1 MYSHPHP
8 HSHAFAQHASPHSHH
23 SHQPLP
29 SYHQH
34 HQRNPSTSHLHVLQ
48 NPPQLS
54 SSPLSTQT
62 GNASSSTPSRGH
74 PQPFYPSSSAAA
86 AASSSSSSAP
96 NQELWGGSISNAV
109 PNASGDGHHADVASA
124 NTANYATNRTS
135 YSKSSSIF
143 SPTLRSRV
151 SVGSGTQRNG
161 SANGPPATVRPLDQE
176 GSQAG
181 VSSRSKNGALSSSG
195 DEPNWGLIGRQLSQ
209 IAGDVATS
217 VRQNGL
223 VISLLERLVERV
235 ESAPPLSDSM
245 NQGSQRNQEGSQQE
259 RVRLPPR
266 VSMPNNEASSSRT
279 RRQGGGY
286 VAAPVEQETGGRGS
300 YVSVPVSTQ
309 SHPPVGPNNAG
320 SGGGGG
326 AGDSNQQVAYIDD
339 SFDFMP
345 TNASQT
351 MANRDHYHPSVQ
363 HSYDSSDQSLQPSK
377 RTSPRIQY
385 AVNGGETA
393 SGDGPLHSGGYSIS
407 TGHESRHHQ
416 QQQHL
421 LHSHP
426 VQGEQTGVAQG
437 EFYNRI
443 PSPVFPEV
451 APTND
456 EPPPGMAYS
465 QYFSQEEVR
474 GSRNVGGNRRQI
486 VQSGTQTL
494 SPQEIQQQSD
504 HPSMGRPNES
514 SRNRSNVLQSNG
526 SGSLE
531 EAGII
536 PVSSAPSSATLPTR
550 VSGME
555 DQSMQ
560 PSLGNVTAGDDEG
573 LDPGVEEAANEDWK
587 LWLEPRGASSA
598 ARKNVPRAK
607 YQSAKQVKMERKEKT
622 RRSLSTIGRI
632 PLKEYLEVGS
642 EYKAVRRTARSVY
655 NTWLIL
661 NVRLAKQDPERLMA
675 CYHKLE
681 HDFPI
686 LADCEDHWKTKELML
701 QVIDNAIDEIAFHRR
716 KVSGKTGI
724 DRTGDA

>member
-8 HSHAFAQHASPHSHH
+8 HSHAFAQHASPHSH
-23 SHQPLP
+23 QPLP
-29 SYHQH
+29 SYPHH

-54 SSPLSTQT
+54 SSPLSTQA

-86 AASSSSSSAP
+86 AAAASSAP
-96 NQELWGGSISNAV
+96 NQELWGGSVSNAA
-109 PNASGDGHHADVASA
+109 PNVSGDGHHADVATT

-135 YSKSSSIF
+135 YSKSSLTF

-151 SVGSGTQRNG
+151 SASSGTQRNG
-161 SANGPPATVRPLDQE
+161 SASGPPVTVRPLDQE

-181 VSSRSKNGALSSSG
+181 VSSRNKNGPLSSSEG
-195 DEPNWGLIGRQLSQ
+195 EPNWGLIGRQLSQ

-235 ESAPPLSDSM
+235 ESAPLLADSM
-245 NQGSQRNQEGSQQE
+245 NQGSQRNQTGSQQE

-266 VSMPNNEASSSRT
+266 TSIPNNEAASSRT
-279 RRQGGGY
+279 RRHGGY
-286 VAAPVEQETGGRGS
+286 EAAPVDQGTGGRGS
-300 YVSVPVSTQ
+300 NVSAPVSTQ
-309 SHPPVGPNNAG
+309 SHPPVDSNNAG
-320 SGGGGG
+320 SGGGGA
-326 AGDSNQQVAYIDD
+326 AGDPNQHVAYIDD

-345 TNASQT
+345 TSASQP

-363 HSYDSSDQSLQPSK
+363 HSYDPSEHSLQPSK

-385 AVNGGETA
+385 ALNGDETA
-393 SGDGPLHSGGYSIS
+393 PGDGPLHSGGFSIS

-426 VQGEQTGVAQG
+426 AQGEQTSVAQG

-443 PSPVFPEV
+443 PSPVFPDL
-451 APTND
+451 APTNN

-465 QYFSQEEVR
+465 QYYSQEEVR

-486 VQSGTQTL
+486 AQSGTQTL

-504 HPSMGRPNES
+504 HPPMGRPNEN
-514 SRNRSNVLQSNG
+514 SRTRTNVLQSNG

-724 DRTGDA
+724 VRTGDA